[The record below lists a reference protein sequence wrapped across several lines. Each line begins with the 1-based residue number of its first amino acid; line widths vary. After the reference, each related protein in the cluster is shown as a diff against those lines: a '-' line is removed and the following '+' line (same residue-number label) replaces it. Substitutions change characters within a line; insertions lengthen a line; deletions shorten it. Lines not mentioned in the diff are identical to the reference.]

1 MPTRLLSRAL
11 PRVVAVALTSLALVL
26 GSAAPSQ
33 AVGTSPIGNLDKA
46 YAVTGGVR
54 VTGWAWDPSTT
65 SAVTVMITVG
75 GVTTSVLATGERRD
89 VDDVFPDAGDY
100 RGFSKTVS
108 IGGGTH
114 KVCATAVDVGE
125 GSNTTFPCKYV
136 TVSGSSTT
144 TAVASTSTS
153 TSSTGKPSASNT
165 GVPSG
170 VSLRR
175 HDGDLVITTPGKV
188 ISGLDI
194 RGFVDVRASNV
205 TIKNSIIRGRSTS
218 SDKGLVTVR
227 SSTYSLK
234 IEDSELAPL
243 NASPYIDGLR
253 GMNITA
259 RRLDIHRVIDS
270 AHIYGSNVLLE
281 NNWMHDNA
289 HFRSDPNWGGRPSH
303 DDSIQIQRGSNIVIR
318 NNNVSGSHSAA
329 IMVTQDAGSVSNL
342 KVAKNWL
349 DGGACVVNF
358 KKASSAPKYV
368 SLTDNTFGRNA
379 IYPNCGI
386 KVPSWYPL
394 DLQRNYFTD
403 GRSVP
408 RTA

>member
-1 MPTRLLSRAL
+1 MPTRLLTRAL
-11 PRVVAVALTSLALVL
+11 PRFVATALTSAAVVLA
-26 GSAAPSQ
+26 SAAPSH
-33 AVGTSPIGNLDKA
+33 AYGSSPIGNLDRA
-46 YAVTGGVR
+46 YAVSGGVK

-65 SAVTVMITVG
+65 SAVTVKITVG
-75 GVTTSVLATGERRD
+75 SVTTSVLATGERED
-89 VDDVFPDAGDY
+89 VDDAFPDAGDY

-114 KVCATAVDVGE
+114 KVCATAVDVGD
-125 GSNTTFPCKYV
+125 GSSTTFPCKYV
-136 TVSGSSTT
+136 NVSGSSTT
-144 TAVASTSTS
+144 TTSTSTS
-153 TSSTGKPSASNT
+153 TSTTSTSKPTSSNT

-170 VSLRR
+170 VTLRR

-194 RGFVDVRASNV
+194 RGFVDVRASGV

-218 SDKGLVTVR
+218 VSKGLVTVR

-234 IEDSELAPL
+234 IEDSELAPMT
-243 NASPYIDGLR
+243 ASPYIDGLR

-259 RRLDIHRVIDS
+259 RRLDIHKVIDS
-270 AHIYGSNVLLE
+270 VHIFGSNVVLE
-281 NNWMHDNA
+281 NNWMHNNA
-289 HFRSDPNWGGRPSH
+289 HFSSDPNWDGRPSH
-303 DDSIQIQRGSNIVIR
+303 DDSIQIQRGNNIVIR
-318 NNNVSGSHSAA
+318 NNNISGSHSAA
-329 IMVTQDAGSVSNL
+329 IMVTQDAGAVSNL

-349 DGGACVVNF
+349 DGGACVVNL
-358 KKASSAPKYV
+358 KKDSSAPKYV

-394 DLQRNYFTD
+394 DLQRNYYTD
-403 GRSVP
+403 GRTVQ